1 MKKHLAPLL
10 GVALVAA
17 LIATGIFYGFLVT
30 RLQAS
35 SESAPSSQ
43 VVVAAKALD
52 RGSVL
57 TAEDLATSQHSGP
70 KAPAASFNTA
80 DQVVG
85 LTLLEPLSANDAL
98 TAPRVSPRGAAGG
111 ASLAIPSGMRAV
123 SIHPNDSFG
132 VVALLRSGSRVDIQ
146 VLDNRGGREGILLHR
161 LLENVEVLSKSGV
174 ENGGRRPDVTLLVS
188 PKDADRLSLADAA
201 MQIRLVLRNP
211 GDHAAG
217 ESATITPAAVA
228 GSAMSAPLARR

>member
-35 SESAPSSQ
+35 SESAPSRQ
-43 VVVAAKALD
+43 VVMAAKALD

-57 TAEDLATSQHSGP
+57 RAEDLKTAPQTGA
-70 KAPAASFNTA
+70 KPAAAIFNNVE
-80 DQVVG
+80 QVVG
-85 LTLLEPLSANDAL
+85 LTLLEPLSANETL
-98 TAPRVSPRGAAGG
+98 TSAHLSARGEAGG
-111 ASLAIPSGMRAV
+111 ASLAIPAGMRAV
-123 SIHPNDSFG
+123 SIHPNDSAG
-132 VVALLRSGSRVDIQ
+132 VVALLRSGSRVDVQ
-146 VLDNRGGREGILLHR
+146 VLDNRGGRDGIQLHR
-161 LLENVEVLSKSGV
+161 QFENIEVLSKAGIDT
-174 ENGGRRPDVTLLVS
+174 GGRRPDVTLLVT

-211 GDHAAG
+211 GDHASDG
-217 ESATITPAAVA
+217 SAAIIPAAATGVA
-228 GSAMSAPLARR
+228 APASLARR